1 MRDLEQLTKYIKE
14 LPEEAQNI
22 IADIIEVFKKQY
34 VTKTAASLHPMELD
48 NQPFIGM
55 WTDRQDT
62 QNSSEWVRRTRQ
74 QHWQG

>member
-1 MRDLEQLTKYIKE
+1 MRDLEQLTKDIQE
-14 LPEEAQNI
+14 LPEEVQNI

-34 VTKTAASLHPMELD
+34 VTKKPASLHPLELD

-55 WTDRQDT
+55 WRDRQDT
-62 QNSSEWVRRTRQ
+62 QNSSEWVRRIRQ